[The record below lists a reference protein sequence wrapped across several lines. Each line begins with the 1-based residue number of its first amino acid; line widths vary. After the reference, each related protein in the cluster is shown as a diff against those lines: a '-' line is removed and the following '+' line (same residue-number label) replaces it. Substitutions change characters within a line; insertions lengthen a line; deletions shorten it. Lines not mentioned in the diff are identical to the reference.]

1 MAGRTGQQ
9 AGAGPQYSLP
19 KFSAEE
25 QWVQKK
31 QGEFI
36 QGDVRMLGGIDVE
49 KPFQNVQDAVQ
60 RLLPFHLFGAVD
72 AADADL
78 DDTPDCGGADLMSNR
93 HEAWQELCISKANDL
108 RKRADNSAA
117 QIAALEK
124 QIEAEALSGSR
135 SLDRLAMVKL
145 QQEDLKRKVAAEK
158 AVLAPLMTPPAA
170 AQQQQVAVAAA
181 GKGAPVVALV
191 HREQGNRSWSALL
204 PRSWAC
210 SSGCFCS
217 SSWRGC
223 STCHLHSNRRCSSS
237 SCSSC
242 GSSNSSTCI

>member
-1 MAGRTGQQ
+1 MQCLQQ
-9 AGAGPQYSLP
+9 NTHGAAQHSKCTKFCCFLLLVHASPLTHPTTPPQ
-19 KFSAEE
+19 
-25 QWVQKK
+25 
-31 QGEFI
+31 
-36 QGDVRMLGGIDVE
+36 
-49 KPFQNVQDAVQ
+49 
-60 RLLPFHLFGAVD
+60 LFGAVD

-93 HEAWQELCISKANDL
+93 HEAWQELCISKADDL

-170 AQQQQVAVAAA
+170 AQQQQQVAVAAA
-181 GKGAPVVALV
+181 GKGSTGGGVGAPGAGQQVVVSPAAAQLGLQQRLLLQQQLAGMQHLPPAQQQALQQQLMQQL
-191 HREQGNRSWSALL
+191 RQQQQQYMYLTLMQQQQQQQLL
-204 PRSWAC
+204 QQQAKKQ
-210 SSGCFCS
+210 
-217 SSWRGC
+217 
-223 STCHLHSNRRCSSS
+223 
-237 SCSSC
+237 
-242 GSSNSSTCI
+242 